1 MMLLL
6 NISTKFTLPLTDP
19 VMIFGVLLFFILLI
33 PILFGKINIPSIVG
47 LIFSGVLIGPH
58 GINLIDNTN
67 AIELFSTIG
76 LLYIM
81 FIVGLELDINEFK
94 ANKNKSFIFGFLTY
108 LVPLVVGYIACR
120 YALDK
125 DFLASLLIANT
136 FATHTLVAYPIINK
150 LGISKNKSV
159 AVTVGATVI
168 ADTLALLALAVLMQG
183 KEGDISV
190 IFFVKMIGLLF
201 LFSLFLFFLVP
212 KISRW
217 VFQKI
222 ESEKYITYVYIL
234 FMVFLSG
241 FLAEVVGLEA
251 IIGAFLV
258 GIVLNPLIPQTSAI
272 MHRIEFIGNSIFV
285 PIFLI
290 SVGMLLDLGV
300 AFTGTTTIIYASVL
314 AVASI
319 LGKWLASEISGLL
332 FKYTKSERFLMFG
345 LTTSRAAATLA
356 IALIGFRHHIIDENL
371 FNATILLI
379 LFTCIISSFAT
390 QKAGKEIVIADN
402 ENIETKMGDFAKEK
416 ILVPIAN
423 PSHLVHHIE
432 FALLMKDLDSP
443 NPVHL
448 LGVVANNEE
457 AEMNIVNFRDKLTE
471 VVNSASETDIDVEII
486 TTIDDNP
493 VNGILRTSRE
503 IMSNI
508 VVLGWPGKIGR
519 LQKVLGDDKVN
530 RIITN
535 TDKNL
540 FICHLEKHIIN
551 HKRIVVV
558 SPPLAEREEGF
569 SIWLSKIIKLS
580 QEISLPVLHIGHP
593 FTQRVIKRQNVEAE
607 KFSFVEF
614 YDWSKPL
621 SWCNNIREDDMLFL
635 VSAHSGYISHISTL
649 DNLPTRLEKRF
660 VNTSKIVIYPKK
672 NVQKFSPF
680 RRGDKI
686 FMP

>member
-1 MMLLL
+1 MILLSVAHKL
-6 NISTKFTLPLTDP
+6 TFPLTDP
-19 VMIFGVLLFFILLI
+19 VMVFGVLLFFILII
-33 PILFGKINIPSIVG
+33 PLLFGKINIPSIVG

-58 GINLIDNTN
+58 GINLIDNSD
-67 AIELFSTIG
+67 AVELFSTIG

-94 ANKNKSFIFGFLTY
+94 ANKNKSFIFGALTY
-108 LVPLVVGYIACR
+108 VVPLVVGFVACR
-120 YALDK
+120 YALNK

-136 FATHTLVAYPIINK
+136 FATHTLVAYPIVTK
-150 LGISKNKSV
+150 LGITKNQSV

-183 KEGDISV
+183 KSGGIDAL
-190 IFFVKMIGLLF
+190 FFVKMVGLLV
-201 LFSLFLFFLVP
+201 LFSLFLLFIVP
-212 KISRW
+212 RVSRW

-222 ESEKYITYVYIL
+222 ESEKYITYVYVL

-241 FLAEVVGLEA
+241 FLAEVAGLEA

-258 GIVLNPLIPQTSAI
+258 GIVLNPLLPQTSAL

-300 AFTGTTTIIYASVL
+300 AFTGTTTILYASVL
-314 AVASI
+314 AVAGV
-319 LGKWLASEISGLL
+319 LGKWLASEISGRL
-332 FKYTKSERFLMFG
+332 FKYSRSERFLMFG
-345 LTTSRAAATLA
+345 LTASRAAATLA
-356 IALIGFRHHIIDENL
+356 IALIGFRHQIIDENL

-390 QKAGKEIVIADN
+390 QKAAKDIAIADSSN
-402 ENIETKMGDFAKEK
+402 PLMKLGDFAKEK

-423 PSHLVHHIE
+423 PSHLVHHVE
-432 FALLMKDLDSP
+432 FALLMKDFESP
-443 NPVHL
+443 NPIHL
-448 LGVVANNEE
+448 LGVVKNNEE
-457 AEMNIVNFRDKLTE
+457 AEMNIVNFRDKLE
-471 VVNSASETDIDVEII
+471 KVVDSASETDIDVKII
-486 TTIDDNP
+486 TTIDDNA

-519 LQKVLGDDKVN
+519 LQKVLVDDKVN

-540 FICHLEKHIIN
+540 FICHLENHIIN

-569 SIWLSKIIKLS
+569 GVWLSKIIKLS
-580 QEISLPVLHIGHP
+580 QEISLPILHIGHP
-593 FTQRVIKRQNVEAE
+593 FTQNVIKKQTIEAE
-607 KFSFVEF
+607 KFTFVEF

-621 SWCNNIREDDMLFL
+621 SWCNNIRKDDMLFL
-635 VSAHSGYISHISTL
+635 VSAHSGYISHHSSL

-660 VNTSKIVIYPKK
+660 KNISRIVIYPKQ
-672 NVQKFSPF
+672 NTQKFSPF
-680 RRGDKI
+680 KRGDKI